1 MESRTSRCGAA
12 LVVIAFWLGAC
23 SPNLLQSES
32 PKAPKPELK
41 FVDLQAFDRDLA
53 NSLSAPLPKVDV
65 TFYDRIVPSALPE
78 RLQPWMASVES
89 GGGTVTVV
97 PPKSSVSAKSPFLL
111 LGAISSLWSATK
123 VAREISAKAQ
133 FSAAHDFDAEII
145 LRQDDKGETVV
156 DKVAFIQRKK

>member
-1 MESRTSRCGAA
+1 
-12 LVVIAFWLGAC
+12 
-23 SPNLLQSES
+23 
-32 PKAPKPELK
+32 
-41 FVDLQAFDRDLA
+41 
-53 NSLSAPLPKVDV
+53 
-65 TFYDRIVPSALPE
+65 
-78 RLQPWMASVES
+78 MASVES

-123 VAREISAKAQ
+123 VAREISATAQ

>member
-1 MESRTSRCGAA
+1 
-12 LVVIAFWLGAC
+12 VVIAFWLGAC

-32 PKAPKPELK
+32 PKAPKHELK

-97 PPKSSVSAKSPFLL
+97 PPKSSVTAKSPFLV

-123 VAREISAKAQ
+123 VARELSAKAQ
-133 FSAAHDFDAEII
+133 FNAAHAFDAEII
-145 LRQDDKGETVV
+145 LKQDDKGETVV